1 MNSSFYMQ
9 ILYMP
14 CFIVFSKGFLWS
26 RHRISWWAH
35 NPACDGDPPV
45 WWLHSI
51 MFNMVFESKCSGCA
65 LPFLFCLLMY
75 CTVDSALR
83 LQLSLQCLLYSERTL
98 TYIPLNLVSIREIDQ
113 RNSARERA
121 VQFCHGKNVVFILD
135 SSNGNKA
142 NWSNSSN
149 ANKWLERWNVETLLD
164 GCFERRM

>member
-1 MNSSFYMQ
+1 
-9 ILYMP
+9 
-14 CFIVFSKGFLWS
+14 
-26 RHRISWWAH
+26 
-35 NPACDGDPPV
+35 
-45 WWLHSI
+45 

-149 ANKWLERWNVETLLD
+149 ANK
-164 GCFERRM
+164 